1 MVALSAWPIISPSTK
16 ATTLFRRRKQ
26 ANIVDSSGT
35 ISFELKTMFLV
46 QNIPRSEGSVCLMR
60 TFELVLTPTR
70 TMEKFPFSKE
80 AVMILLVYAEI

>member
-1 MVALSAWPIISPSTK
+1 MEGGCPLCVAYNSPSTK

-26 ANIVDSSGT
+26 ASIVDSSGT

-70 TMEKFPFSKE
+70 TMEKFPFFERGSDDI
-80 AVMILLVYAEI
+80 ASLL